1 MSGRLDWIDISRG
14 ILFFPM
20 LIYHLFSIYDTTTGT
35 IYSQKPVIHFLGNVR
50 LVYIVLAG
58 ISLYLA
64 TIKPQPIGTFLKK
77 RWNRSYHIAFYAAA
91 LTVLTYFLYP
101 SKMIRFGIL
110 HFIALATLLV
120 SPIAYANSIPLTAV
134 CFIISLWLSYGNLV
148 PAISKPIDVVTG
160 GSVPYNSMDWFP
172 LKRYLP
178 YLLFGLLFAQLVGL
192 GEHDEH
198 NEHNEHKNEEDKETP
213 YRQLEWMGKNSLE
226 LYAAHVIVLLVV
238 YYVLFRQPNN

>member
-14 ILFFPM
+14 IFFFPM

-50 LVYIVLAG
+50 LLYIILAG

-91 LTVLTYFLYP
+91 LTILTYFLYP
-101 SKMIRFGIL
+101 SSMIHFGIL

-120 SPIAYANSIPLTAV
+120 SPIAYANSIPLTSV

-148 PAISKPIDVVTG
+148 PSISKPIDVVTG

-198 NEHNEHKNEEDKETP
+198 DKHKNEEDKETP

>member
-1 MSGRLDWIDISRG
+1 
-14 ILFFPM
+14 
-20 LIYHLFSIYDTTTGT
+20 
-35 IYSQKPVIHFLGNVR
+35 
-50 LVYIVLAG
+50 
-58 ISLYLA
+58 
-64 TIKPQPIGTFLKK
+64 
-77 RWNRSYHIAFYAAA
+77 
-91 LTVLTYFLYP
+91 
-101 SKMIRFGIL
+101 MIRFGIL

-192 GEHDEH
+192 GDHT
-198 NEHNEHKNEEDKETP
+198 EEDKETP